1 MSNPAAPNE
10 ARVVVR
16 RSELIAPVLGR
27 VVGMLTARAQA
38 PIDRLDEVLLL
49 TDAVAAHGLGHVDDA
64 QGLGVHVSA
73 TETALILAVG
83 PLRADGA
90 SGLLRAADLPGV
102 GNILERVAD
111 DVSVEADGDGRER
124 LVLRVSLTG

>member
-64 QGLGVHVSA
+64 QGLGVHVRA
-73 TETALILAVG
+73 TETALTLAVG

>member
-1 MSNPAAPNE
+1 MSNSAAPNE

-49 TDAVAAHGLGHVDDA
+49 TDAVAAHGMAHVDGEG
-64 QGLGVHVSA
+64 GLGVHV
-73 TETALILAVG
+73 
-83 PLRADGA
+83 RASRA
-90 SGLLRAADLPGV
+90 MRAAP
-102 GNILERVAD
+102 
-111 DVSVEADGDGRER
+111 
-124 LVLRVSLTG
+124 

>member
-1 MSNPAAPNE
+1 MSNSAAPNE

-49 TDAVAAHGLGHVDDA
+49 TDAVAAHGLAHVDGEA
-64 QGLGVHVSA
+64 GLGVHVRA
-73 TETALILAVG
+73 TESSLTLQVG
-83 PLRADGA
+83 PLRPQGA
-90 SGLLRAADLPGV
+90 SELLRAVELPGV

-111 DVSVEADGDGRER
+111 EVTVEPHDDGREL
-124 LVLRVSLTG
+124 LVLRISLAG